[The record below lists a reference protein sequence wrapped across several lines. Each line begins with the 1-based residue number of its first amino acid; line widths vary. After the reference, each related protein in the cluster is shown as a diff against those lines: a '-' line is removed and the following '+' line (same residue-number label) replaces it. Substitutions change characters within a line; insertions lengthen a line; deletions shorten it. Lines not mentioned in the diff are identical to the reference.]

1 MSTLSFFLVCQ
12 AKRARHANAYARDWR
27 RQTGEAAVSRVS
39 PPSCARALVLRN
51 LKKKRDCEQSSGCC
65 VNNFLLLHCF
75 CKAPYSKRKSTK
87 AVSAKP
93 SPETPKIT
101 ESSTDSSVTTKPS
114 LKTTTASAITVTP
127 SKEYIPGSKKAHK
140 DKKALSDKDDERS
153 MTMIAV
159 ISGVAA
165 VGCLVLGFLCL
176 WFIIVQRRKSR
187 YGVKSTLKLWTPSYD
202 GNLTRIK
209 AKFSVKSTDV
219 WPKQTLLL
227 QTNTLSDMVLLAA
240 QKL

>member
-39 PPSCARALVLRN
+39 PPSCARALLLRN
-51 LKKKRDCEQSSGCC
+51 LKKKRDCEQSNGYC

-101 ESSTDSSVTTKPS
+101 KSSTDSSVTTKPDS
-114 LKTTTASAITVTP
+114 ITVTP
-127 SKEYIPGSKKAHK
+127 SKEYSPASKEAHK
-140 DKKALSDKDDERS
+140 DNEALSDKDDERS

-176 WFIIVQRRKSR
+176 WKKTR

-227 QTNTLSDMVLLAA
+227 QTNTLSDVVLLAA

>member
-1 MSTLSFFLVCQ
+1 MGFPVITFLPL
-12 AKRARHANAYARDWR
+12 D
-27 RQTGEAAVSRVS
+27 
-39 PPSCARALVLRN
+39 
-51 LKKKRDCEQSSGCC
+51 
-65 VNNFLLLHCF
+65 CF
-75 CKAPYSKRKSTK
+75 CKARYSKRKTTK
-87 AVSAKP
+87 AVSARP

-101 ESSTDSSVTTKPS
+101 ESSTDSSVATRPS
-114 LKTTTASAITVTP
+114 KTEPATADVVTVTP
-127 SKEYIPGSKKAHK
+127 SKEYIPASKEAHK
-140 DKKALSDKDDERS
+140 DKEALSDKDDERS

-176 WFIIVQRRKSR
+176 RFIIVQRRKTR

-219 WPKQTLLL
+219 
-227 QTNTLSDMVLLAA
+227 
-240 QKL
+240 

>member
-39 PPSCARALVLRN
+39 PPSCARALLLRN
-51 LKKKRDCEQSSGCC
+51 LKKRRDCEQSNGYC
-65 VNNFLLLHCF
+65 VNNFLLPHCF
-75 CKAPYSKRKSTK
+75 CKAPYSKRKTTK

-127 SKEYIPGSKKAHK
+127 SKEYIPGSKEANK
-140 DKKALSDKDDERS
+140 DNEALSDKDDERS

-176 WFIIVQRRKSR
+176 WKKTR

-227 QTNTLSDMVLLAA
+227 QTNTLSDVVLLAA

>member
-1 MSTLSFFLVCQ
+1 MRFPVIPFL
-12 AKRARHANAYARDWR
+12 
-27 RQTGEAAVSRVS
+27 
-39 PPSCARALVLRN
+39 P
-51 LKKKRDCEQSSGCC
+51 
-65 VNNFLLLHCF
+65 LHCF
-75 CKAPYSKRKSTK
+75 CKAPYSKRKSAN

-101 ESSTDSSVTTKPS
+101 ESSTDSSVTTTPS
-114 LKTTTASAITVTP
+114 LNTQPTTADAITVTR
-127 SKEYIPGSKKAHK
+127 SKEYIPGSKEAHK
-140 DKKALSDKDDERS
+140 DDESS

-202 GNLTRIK
+202 GNLTRIM

-219 WPKQTLLL
+219 
-227 QTNTLSDMVLLAA
+227 
-240 QKL
+240 

>member
-1 MSTLSFFLVCQ
+1 MGFLVI
-12 AKRARHANAYARDWR
+12 
-27 RQTGEAAVSRVS
+27 T
-39 PPSCARALVLRN
+39 
-51 LKKKRDCEQSSGCC
+51 
-65 VNNFLLLHCF
+65 FLPLHCF
-75 CKAPYSKRKSTK
+75 CKAPYSKRKTTK
-87 AVSAKP
+87 AVSARP
-93 SPETPKIT
+93 SPKTPKIT

-114 LKTTTASAITVTP
+114 RKTQPATADAITITH
-127 SKEYIPGSKKAHK
+127 SKEYIPGSKEVHK
-140 DKKALSDKDDERS
+140 DKALSDKDDERS

-176 WFIIVQRRKSR
+176 WFIIVQRRKTR
-187 YGVKSTLKLWTPSYD
+187 YGVKLTLKLWTPSYD

-209 AKFSVKSTDV
+209 ATFSVKSTDV

>member
-1 MSTLSFFLVCQ
+1 MRFPVITFL
-12 AKRARHANAYARDWR
+12 
-27 RQTGEAAVSRVS
+27 
-39 PPSCARALVLRN
+39 P
-51 LKKKRDCEQSSGCC
+51 
-65 VNNFLLLHCF
+65 LHCF
-75 CKAPYSKRKSTK
+75 CKAPYSKGKATK

-93 SPETPKIT
+93 PPETPKIT
-101 ESSTDSSVTTKPS
+101 ESSTDSSVTTKPP
-114 LKTTTASAITVTP
+114 LKTQPATADAITVTP
-127 SKEYIPGSKKAHK
+127 SKEYIPVSKEAGKN
-140 DKKALSDKDDERS
+140 KKALSDKDDEIS

-187 YGVKSTLKLWTPSYD
+187 YSVKSTLKLWTPSYD

-219 WPKQTLLL
+219 
-227 QTNTLSDMVLLAA
+227 
-240 QKL
+240 